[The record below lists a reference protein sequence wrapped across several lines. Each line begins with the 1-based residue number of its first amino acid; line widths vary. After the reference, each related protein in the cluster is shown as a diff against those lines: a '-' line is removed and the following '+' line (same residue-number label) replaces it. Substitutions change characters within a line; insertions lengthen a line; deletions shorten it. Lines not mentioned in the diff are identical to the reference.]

1 MSFSRAVRTAWQRV
15 PLVFGLLLG
24 VVLIAM
30 AGPRLVAALLDGPAD
45 RVLFYLQRGAAVTD
59 EALTGLIAARRSAI
73 AWHETAQGHRDIAEA
88 ELHLIHRGRDASGFA
103 QAERAVRRSLAIGPI
118 DPHSWAR
125 LAHIAWRRDQDARAA
140 SAALRT
146 SVEVGAYEPSL
157 TAWRVSL
164 IVPLWDA
171 VGADDRAISAAQI
184 RQLAQ
189 DEPSTLAQLGADAK
203 AARIIDEALGSNRPL
218 ADGGER

>member
-1 MSFSRAVRTAWQRV
+1 MATTTPRIARRSTRRRPRELSGAVRTAWQRA
-15 PLVFGLLLG
+15 PLVFALLLG

-30 AGPRLVAALLDGPAD
+30 AGPRLMAALLDGPAD
-45 RVLFYLQRGAAVTD
+45 RVLFYLQRGATVTD

-125 LAHIAWRRDQDARAA
+125 LAHIAWRRDRDARVAG
-140 SAALRT
+140 AALRA
-146 SVEVGAYEPSL
+146 SVEVGAYEPGL
-157 TAWRVSL
+157 TA
-164 IVPLWDA
+164 
-171 VGADDRAISAAQI
+171 
-184 RQLAQ
+184 
-189 DEPSTLAQLGADAK
+189 
-203 AARIIDEALGSNRPL
+203 
-218 ADGGER
+218 GG